1 MGKLSKLGDLLVV
14 LFYLTKRQT
23 DAGRGLGADPAREQC
38 WLWVYC
44 AFPKSPM
51 SKMNGSAQISSLPET
66 KMDSVSQLGSH

>member
-23 DAGRGLGADPAREQC
+23 DTGRVLGADPAREQC

-51 SKMNGSAQISSLPET
+51 SKMNGSVQLSSLPET